1 MRSELSRSLCCVAA
15 ASVLIAMAGCGAR
28 EVKAD
33 VKETTSAITTIVIST
48 NSEETQETAI
58 TETSAAETT
67 VPETTAAE
75 TSVSSSEGTLKESG
89 KVNGLY
95 YHLIPASSS
104 GSSGRRGYF
113 IFQDRQDKLSYKIC
127 IAAGEFSTGGHDIKI
142 TDIQYDGSKL
152 KITVKE
158 TSPAP
163 TDYVTEAITYPC
175 CAVEIDQLPGEIEI
189 VSQKGA
195 EFDCIDT
202 QLDASEIGKDWIAR
216 IQNGAGERMRS
227 TYVYE
232 LPDGKYK
239 FINVQSTTKNWGSSR
254 WNHVVKGRGTVDSR
268 EAVVEEAKKFGSC
281 GFVSFAGDA
290 SKKVHSVAEFLAAK
304 K

>member
-1 MRSELSRSLCCVAA
+1 MRCEITKNLCCAAA

-28 EVKAD
+28 EIKAD
-33 VKETTSAITTIVIST
+33 VNETTTVPTSIVIGT
-48 NSEETQETAI
+48 TKEEPEDTVA
-58 TETSAAETT
+58 TETSVA
-67 VPETTAAE
+67 ETTAAE
-75 TSVSSSEGTLKESG
+75 TTAASSEGDLKESG
-89 KVNGLY
+89 IINGLY

-104 GSSGRRGYF
+104 GSSGGRGYY
-113 IFQDRQDKLSYKIC
+113 IFQDRQDKLAYKIC
-127 IAAGEFSTGGHDIKI
+127 IASGEKKTGGYDIQI

-175 CAVEIDQLPGEIEI
+175 CAVEIDKFPENIEI
-189 VSQKGA
+189 VSEKGTA
-195 EFDCIDT
+195 FERLDT
-202 QLDASEIGKDWIAR
+202 QLDASEIEKGWIAI

-239 FINVQSTTKNWGSSR
+239 YINVQSTTKSWGSSK
-254 WNHVVKGRGTVDSR
+254 WNHVVKGSGIVDSR
-268 EAVVEEAKKFGSC
+268 EAVVEESKKFGSC
-281 GFVSFAGDA
+281 GFVSLAGDA

>member
-1 MRSELSRSLCCVAA
+1 M
-15 ASVLIAMAGCGAR
+15 
-28 EVKAD
+28 
-33 VKETTSAITTIVIST
+33 
-48 NSEETQETAI
+48 
-58 TETSAAETT
+58 
-67 VPETTAAE
+67 
-75 TSVSSSEGTLKESG
+75 
-89 KVNGLY
+89 
-95 YHLIPASSS
+95 
-104 GSSGRRGYF
+104 
-113 IFQDRQDKLSYKIC
+113 
-127 IAAGEFSTGGHDIKI
+127 
-142 TDIQYDGSKL
+142 
-152 KITVKE
+152 
-158 TSPAP
+158 
-163 TDYVTEAITYPC
+163 
-175 CAVEIDQLPGEIEI
+175 EIDQLPGEIEI

-216 IQNGAGERMRS
+216 IQNGAGERTRS

>member
-1 MRSELSRSLCCVAA
+1 MRCEITKSLCCAAA
-15 ASVLIAMAGCGAR
+15 ASVLIAMAGCGTR

-33 VKETTSAITTIVIST
+33 VKETTSAPTVIVINT
-48 NSEETQETAI
+48 KSEEPKETVASK
-58 TETSAAETT
+58 TSATATT
-67 VPETTAAE
+67 ASETTAA
-75 TSVSSSEGTLKESG
+75 SSEGDLKESG
-89 KVNGLY
+89 IINGLY

-104 GSSGRRGYF
+104 GISGTNSRGYF
-113 IFQDRQDKLSYKIC
+113 IFQDKQDKLPYKIC

-152 KITVKE
+152 KITVME

-163 TDYVTEAITYPC
+163 TDCVTEAITYPC
-175 CAVEIDQLPGEIEI
+175 CAVETDKLPGNIEI
-189 VSQKGA
+189 VTEKGTV
-195 EFDCIDT
+195 FDCLDT
-202 QLDASEIGKDWIAR
+202 QLDASEIEKGWIAI

-239 FINVQSTTKNWGSSR
+239 YINVQSTTKSWGSSK
-254 WNHVVKGRGTVDSR
+254 WNHVVKGSGIVDSR
-268 EAVVEEAKKFGSC
+268 EAVVEESKKFGSC
-281 GFVSFAGDA
+281 GFVSLAGDA